1 MITDKLTSFSPTKIV
16 DYSMCP
22 RLFYYR
28 YVAKIVIPT
37 TQIHFLFGSAI
48 HAAIEAL
55 YYNLNTGKDNQKD
68 IWKEF
73 LREYRK
79 DKMTP
84 EDLEKY
90 DEYLELGKAMLKHY
104 LTIHPTLNNL
114 YKLNEGESEIFIK
127 GTLLNPITNEP
138 SSLPISGRIDRATGV
153 KLVNGKL
160 ELIPEKEYRI
170 IEYKTAKN
178 KWKESDM
185 AFKAQTLL
193 YNLWFYT
200 NFGIIPDETVYN
212 VLLKK
217 IPKVGKDNYQVLT
230 HHASLTDLASMW
242 YEVELILDK
251 IMQMNSINQH
261 MTIRSSATALVT
273 KNFLI

>member
-90 DEYLELGKAMLKHY
+90 DEYLEKVWRDTTHFLLSRILRGIVILV
-104 LTIHPTLNNL
+104 L
-114 YKLNEGESEIFIK
+114 EG
-127 GTLLNPITNEP
+127 
-138 SSLPISGRIDRATGV
+138 
-153 KLVNGKL
+153 
-160 ELIPEKEYRI
+160 
-170 IEYKTAKN
+170 
-178 KWKESDM
+178 
-185 AFKAQTLL
+185 Q
-193 YNLWFYT
+193 
-200 NFGIIPDETVYN
+200 
-212 VLLKK
+212 
-217 IPKVGKDNYQVLT
+217 
-230 HHASLTDLASMW
+230 
-242 YEVELILDK
+242 
-251 IMQMNSINQH
+251 
-261 MTIRSSATALVT
+261 
-273 KNFLI
+273 